1 MASEPAA
8 SAVYGPSGGLLH
20 PSLLKRVARD
30 IREGRVVVLD
40 AVLDAPQLAAARKD
54 VAVLRDG
61 GR

>member
-20 PSLLKRVARD
+20 PSLLKRVASD
-30 IREGRVVVLD
+30 IRQGQVVVLD
-40 AVLDAPQLAAARKD
+40 GVLDGTQLAAARKD
-54 VAVLRDG
+54 VGALRDG